1 MSLTDDA
8 DLLWI
13 AREGLKAPLP
23 KDWKPCQTPEGEIY
37 YFNFGTGDSTWEHPC
52 DEYYKKMF
60 ADEKRKK
67 TERANDPTDSAKGG
81 AYWRQH

>member
-1 MSLTDDA
+1 MLTTVRPGPAEFLGMSLAEDP

-37 YFNFGTGDSTWEHPC
+37 YFNFGSGDSTWEQLRATVVFVCAGCNFPC
-52 DEYYKKMF
+52 LTRD
-60 ADEKRKK
+60 
-67 TERANDPTDSAKGG
+67 TPP
-81 AYWRQH
+81 